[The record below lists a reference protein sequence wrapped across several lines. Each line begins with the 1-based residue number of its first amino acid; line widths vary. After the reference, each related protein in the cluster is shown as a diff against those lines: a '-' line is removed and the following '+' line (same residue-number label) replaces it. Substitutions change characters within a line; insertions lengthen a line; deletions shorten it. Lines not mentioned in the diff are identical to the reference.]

1 MTILFFPELW
11 KKSNIT
17 PVYKKSK
24 NRNFENNRSISLL
37 PIFSKVFEKIIFN
50 KMYTFLQDEQL
61 LNPNKSGFRPSD
73 LCINQLLSIT
83 HEISQS
89 LDATPP
95 LEVRLD
101 FLDISKAFDKVWHEG
116 ILYKVNSIGISG
128 KFYKLKLSF

>member
-11 KKSNIT
+11 KKSNII

-116 ILYKVNSIGISG
+116 ILYKLNSIGISG

>member
-1 MTILFFPELW
+1 
-11 KKSNIT
+11 
-17 PVYKKSK
+17 
-24 NRNFENNRSISLL
+24 
-37 PIFSKVFEKIIFN
+37 
-50 KMYTFLQDEQL
+50 MYTFLQDEQL

>member
-11 KKSNIT
+11 KKSNII

-24 NRNFENNRSISLL
+24 NRNFENNCSISLL

>member
-11 KKSNIT
+11 KKSNII